1 MRAILCPVDG
11 RLVLLG
17 LIVVLTVWVAR
28 DMQPERSAAQVARDR
43 AAAAVLVEVDRVQ
56 QCYFE
61 RRERYTD
68 SIVSLQFA
76 RGRFMRTAYVNG
88 LDISLRLVD
97 GGYEQR
103 ITGDGVS
110 LELRRRGDDVDVSG
124 GDEPELVS
132 CEPARGRP

>member
-1 MRAILCPVDG
+1 MDG

-17 LIVVLTVWVAR
+17 LVVVLAVWAAR
-28 DMQPERSAAQVARDR
+28 DLQPERSAAQVARDR
-43 AAAAVLVEVDRVQ
+43 AAMAVLVEVDRVQ

-68 SIVSLQFA
+68 SIISLQFA

-97 GGYEQR
+97 GGYVQR
-103 ITGDGVS
+103 ITGEGVS
-110 LELRRRGDDVDVSG
+110 LRLERQGDDVVVSG

-132 CEPARGRP
+132 CEPGRGRP